1 MKSFHDVVVVGLG
14 YIGLPTAVMFANS
27 GLRVLGVE
35 KNPDRIAAI
44 QNGKA
49 TADEPQLELLL
60 ERSLSCGA
68 FEIGDEPEA
77 AGAYIIAVPTPLSD
91 SGAMDYDLISSAVA
105 ELANSLVAGAL
116 VILESTVSPGT
127 TKRMA
132 DQIRALRP
140 DLIDSDSR
148 LLVDV
153 AHCPERVLPG
163 AIVEEFRTNDRVV
176 GGLTI
181 EAGEKAAQ
189 LYSQVT
195 GGQVLVTSAETAELS
210 KLAENAFRD
219 VNIAFANELSNIADS
234 YNIDIWELRE
244 IANRHPRVEILRPGP
259 GVGGH
264 CIAVDPWFIISS
276 APKLTSLMRAAR
288 SVNDARPAWVVQ
300 KIQKIRSLFNH
311 SRVRVYGAT
320 FKANVDDT
328 RESPA
333 LSVIDGLAASYPDE
347 IIEVVDPKIETLPE
361 TLDHTNIVLLTRDEA
376 ASLNPESL
384 HICLVAHN
392 EFKGMLAE
400 IKKSQN
406 FLDIAGLFEKS

>member
-35 KNPDRIAAI
+35 KNPHRIAAI
-44 QNGKA
+44 QSGKA

-60 ERSLSCGA
+60 ERSLSSGA
-68 FEIGDEPEA
+68 FEIGDAPEE

-91 SGAMDYDLISSAVA
+91 SGAMDYDLIGSAVA
-105 ELANSLVAGAL
+105 ELANSLVPGAL

-140 DLIDSDSR
+140 DLIDSDSKLR
-148 LLVDV
+148 VEV

-176 GGLTI
+176 GGLTN

-195 GGQVLVTSAETAELS
+195 DGQVLVTGAETAELS

-259 GVGGH
+259 GLAARRPFPPPPPPPRPPPPPAPPPPTLYCGGSMVYYFF
-264 CIAVDPWFIISS
+264 CAAVDE
-276 APKLTSLMRAAR
+276 L
-288 SVNDARPAWVVQ
+288 DAD
-300 KIQKIRSLFNH
+300 
-311 SRVRVYGAT
+311 GAVC
-320 FKANVDDT
+320 K
-328 RESPA
+328 
-333 LSVIDGLAASYPDE
+333 
-347 IIEVVDPKIETLPE
+347 
-361 TLDHTNIVLLTRDEA
+361 
-376 ASLNPESL
+376 
-384 HICLVAHN
+384 
-392 EFKGMLAE
+392 
-400 IKKSQN
+400 
-406 FLDIAGLFEKS
+406 

>member
-35 KNPDRIAAI
+35 KNPHRIAAI
-44 QNGKA
+44 QSGKA

-60 ERSLSCGA
+60 ERSLSSGA
-68 FEIGDEPEA
+68 FEIGDAPEE

-105 ELANSLVAGAL
+105 ELANSLVPGAL

-140 DLIDSDSR
+140 DLIDSDSKLR
-148 LLVDV
+148 VEV

-176 GGLTI
+176 GGLTN

-195 GGQVLVTSAETAELS
+195 DGQVLVTGAETAELS

-276 APKLTSLMRAAR
+276 APQLTSLMRTAR
-288 SVNDARPAWVVQ
+288 SVNDARPAWVV
-300 KIQKIRSLFNH
+300 KKVQKIRSQAKH

-333 LSVIDGLAASYPDE
+333 LSVIDGLAAAYPDE
-347 IIEVVDPKIETLPE
+347 VVEVVDPKIETLPE
-361 TLDHTNIVLLTRDEA
+361 TLDHSNIVLLTNDEA
-376 ASLNPESL
+376 ASLNPETL

-392 EFKGMLAE
+392 EFKKSLGE
-400 IKKSQN
+400 IKRKQN

>member
-44 QNGKA
+44 QSGKA

-60 ERSLSCGA
+60 ERSLSSGA
-68 FEIGDEPEA
+68 LEIGDAPEE

-91 SGAMDYDLISSAVA
+91 SGAMDYDLIGSAVA
-105 ELANSLVAGAL
+105 ELANSLVPGAL

-132 DQIRALRP
+132 EQIRALRP
-140 DLIDSDSR
+140 DLIDSDNKLR
-148 LLVDV
+148 VEV

-176 GGLTI
+176 GGLTN

-195 GGQVLVTSAETAELS
+195 DGQVLVTSAETAELS

-219 VNIAFANELSNIADS
+219 VNIAFANELSNVADS

-276 APKLTSLMRAAR
+276 APQLTSLMQTAR
-288 SVNDARPAWVVQ
+288 SVNDARPAWVVK
-300 KIQKIRSLFNH
+300 KIQEIRSQAKH
-311 SRVRVYGAT
+311 SRVRVYGVT

-347 IIEVVDPKIETLPE
+347 VVEVVDPKIETLPE
-361 TLDHTNIVLLTRDEA
+361 TLEHSNIVLLTSDEA
-376 ASLNPESL
+376 ASLNPETL
-384 HICLVAHN
+384 HVCLVAHN
-392 EFKGMLAE
+392 EFKETLGE
-400 IKKSQN
+400 IERNHN

>member
-27 GLRVLGVE
+27 GLRVFGVE

-44 QNGKA
+44 QSGKA

-60 ERSLSCGA
+60 ERSLSSGA
-68 FEIGDEPEA
+68 LEIGDAPKE

-91 SGAMDYDLISSAVA
+91 SGAMDYDLIGSAVA
-105 ELANSLVAGAL
+105 ELANSLVADAL

-132 DQIRALRP
+132 DQIRTLRP

-148 LLVDV
+148 LRVEV

-176 GGLTI
+176 GGLTV

-195 GGQVLVTSAETAELS
+195 DGQVLVTTAETAELS

-276 APKLTSLMRAAR
+276 APKLTSLMRTAR
-288 SVNDARPAWVVQ
+288 SVNDARPAWVVK
-300 KIQKIRSLFNH
+300 KIQEVRNLAKH

-347 IIEVVDPKIETLPE
+347 IIEVVDPKIESLPE
-361 TLDHTNIVLLTRDEA
+361 TLERDNIVLLTNDEA
-376 ASLNPESL
+376 ASLNPEVL

-392 EFKGMLAE
+392 EFKQTLGE
-400 IKKSQN
+400 IKRNQN